1 MNGIVKQLV
10 NYRKLGVNS
19 MTYMYKSRRV
29 NELNVLI
36 NVVEHPTET
45 IYHEHDFLELVYV
58 LEGKA
63 EHTVNDVK
71 MTIARGDYFI
81 IDYGTK
87 HKYKRISQGTFK
99 IMNCMFS
106 PMVIDP
112 SLKNCRR
119 FKELINHYL
128 INFDSNLLNSN
139 PTNYVYHDKNGDIYK
154 LLTRMNKEY
163 TAKKIGYQEVM
174 RGQFIELLINI
185 IRNITIEDTDV
196 YDNNIVQYILKHV
209 QKHYAEKISLQEIA
223 TKYNYSLN
231 NASRIFKEK
240 TGVSFQDYV
249 QSVRIKE
256 SCRLLLHTSDTIPI
270 IAQSVGYGDIKFFN
284 QLFKRHLGIS
294 PSEYR
299 KSQRNHPH

>member
-1 MNGIVKQLV
+1 
-10 NYRKLGVNS
+10 

-29 NELNVLI
+29 AELNVLI
-36 NVVEHPTET
+36 NIVEHPEET

-63 EHTVNDVK
+63 IHTVNDTTMK
-71 MTIARGDYFI
+71 ITRGDYFI

-87 HKYKRISQGTFK
+87 HKYTPTGNGPLR

-128 INFDSNLLNSN
+128 INFDSSILNSN
-139 PTNYVYHDKNGDIYK
+139 PTSYIYRDANGEIIK
-154 LLTRMNKEY
+154 LLNRMSKEY
-163 TAKKIGYQEVM
+163 AAKRIGYQEVM

-185 IRNITIEDTDV
+185 IRNITITDTDV
-196 YDNNIVQYILKHV
+196 FDSNIVRYIFKHV
-209 QKHYAEKISLQEIA
+209 QKHYAEKLSLQTIA
-223 TKYNYSLN
+223 ERYNYSLA

-240 TGVSFQDYV
+240 TGLSFQDYV

-256 SCRLLLHTSDTIPI
+256 SCRLLSNTTNSIPE
-270 IAQSVGYGDIKFFN
+270 IALSVGYGDTKFFN
-284 QLFKRHLGIS
+284 QLFKRHLGLT
-294 PSEYR
+294 PREYR
-299 KSQRNHPH
+299 KSHGNKIETSSDKPE

>member
-1 MNGIVKQLV
+1 
-10 NYRKLGVNS
+10 

-29 NELNVLI
+29 DELNVLI
-36 NVVEHPTET
+36 NVVEHTTET

-63 EHTVNDVK
+63 EHTVDEMK
-71 MTIARGDYFI
+71 MNISRGDYFI
-81 IDYGTK
+81 IDYDTK
-87 HKYKRISQGTFK
+87 HKYNPTDSTTLR

-112 SLKNCRR
+112 SLKSCRR

-128 INFDSNLLNSN
+128 INFDSNILNSN
-139 PTNYVYHDKNGDIYK
+139 PTSYKYHDDSGDILK
-154 LLTRMNKEY
+154 LLNRMNREY

-185 IRNITIEDTDV
+185 IRNITIADTEA
-196 YDNNIVQYILKHV
+196 YDNDIVQYILKHV
-209 QKHYAEKISLQEIA
+209 RKHYAEKISLQAIA
-223 TKYNYSLN
+223 EKYNYSIA

-240 TGVSFQDYV
+240 TGLPFQDYV

-256 SCRLLLHTSDTIPI
+256 SCRLLANTTEPVPV
-270 IAQSVGYGDIKFFN
+270 IAQSVGYDDTKFFN
-284 QLFKRHLGIS
+284 QLFKRHLGLT
-294 PSEYR
+294 PREYR
-299 KSQRNHPH
+299 KSHAQNNPDSQRNL

>member
-1 MNGIVKQLV
+1 
-10 NYRKLGVNS
+10 

-29 NELNVLI
+29 SELNVLI
-36 NVVEHPTET
+36 NVVEHPIET

-63 EHTVNDVK
+63 EHTVNDMK
-71 MTIARGDYFI
+71 MNISRGDYFI

-87 HKYKRISQGTFK
+87 HKYNPTSSVPLR

-112 SLKNCRR
+112 SLKSCRH

-128 INFDSNLLNSN
+128 INFDSNVLNTNPTGYKYRDDTGDILKLLN
-139 PTNYVYHDKNGDIYK
+139 
-154 LLTRMNKEY
+154 RMNREY
-163 TAKKIGYQEVM
+163 SAKKIGYQEVM

-185 IRNITIEDTDV
+185 IRNITIEDTEV
-196 YDNNIVQYILKHV
+196 YDNDIVQYILKYV

-223 TKYNYSLN
+223 TKYSYSLN
-231 NASRIFKEK
+231 NASRLFKDK
-240 TGVSFQDYV
+240 TGLSFQDYV

-256 SCRLLLHTSDTIPI
+256 SCRLLLNSTSSIPI
-270 IAQSVGYGDIKFFN
+270 IAQSVGYGDTKFFN

-299 KSQRNHPH
+299 KSQRTQ

>member
-1 MNGIVKQLV
+1 
-10 NYRKLGVNS
+10 

-29 NELNVLI
+29 DELNVLI

-45 IYHEHDFLELVYV
+45 IYHEHDFLELVYI

-63 EHTVNDVK
+63 EHTVNDTK
-71 MTIARGDYFI
+71 MNIGRGDYFI

-87 HKYKRISQGTFK
+87 HKYKRIGQGTFK

-128 INFDSNLLNSN
+128 INFDTTLLNTN
-139 PTNYVYHDKNGDIYK
+139 PTSHVYHDTNGDIFK
-154 LLTRMNKEY
+154 LLNRMNREY
-163 TAKKIGYQEVM
+163 AAKKIGYQEVM

-185 IRNITIEDTDV
+185 IRNITIEDTDIF
-196 YDNNIVQYILKHV
+196 DSNIVQYILKHV
-209 QKHYAEKISLQEIA
+209 QKHYAEKISLQTIA

-240 TGVSFQDYV
+240 TGLSFQDYV

-256 SCRLLLHTSDTIPI
+256 SCRLLLNTTDTIPI
-270 IAQSVGYGDIKFFN
+270 IAQSVGYGDTKFFN
-284 QLFKRHLGIS
+284 QLFKRHLGVS

-299 KSQRNHPH
+299 KSQRNQVH

>member
-1 MNGIVKQLV
+1 
-10 NYRKLGVNS
+10 

-29 NELNVLI
+29 DELNVLI
-36 NVVEHPTET
+36 NVVEHPIET

-71 MTIARGDYFI
+71 MNISRGDYFI

-87 HKYKRISQGTFK
+87 HKYKPKGSGSLK

-128 INFDSNLLNSN
+128 INFDSNILNSN
-139 PTNYVYHDKNGDIYK
+139 PTSYKYRDDSGDILK
-154 LLTRMNKEY
+154 LLNRMNREY

-185 IRNITIEDTDV
+185 IRNITIADTEA
-196 YDNNIVQYILKHV
+196 YDNDIVQYILKHV
-209 QKHYAEKISLQEIA
+209 QKHYAERISLQRIA

-231 NASRIFKEK
+231 NASRLFKDR
-240 TGVSFQDYV
+240 TGLSFQDYV

-256 SCRLLLHTSDTIPI
+256 SCRLLINTADSIPI
-270 IAQSVGYGDIKFFN
+270 IAQSVGYGDTKFFN

-299 KSQRNHPH
+299 KSQRTQ

>member
-1 MNGIVKQLV
+1 
-10 NYRKLGVNS
+10 

-29 NELNVLI
+29 TELNVLI
-36 NVVEHPTET
+36 NIVEHPNET
-45 IYHEHDFLELVYV
+45 IYHEHDFLELAYV

-63 EHTVNDVK
+63 EHTVNDIT
-71 MTIARGDYFI
+71 MTISRGDYFI

-87 HKYKRISQGTFK
+87 HKYNPIDRSTLR

-128 INFDSNLLNSN
+128 INFDSTILNSN
-139 PTNYVYHDKNGDIYK
+139 PTSHLYQDNSGEILK
-154 LLTRMNKEY
+154 LLNRMNREY
-163 TAKKIGYQEVM
+163 VAKKIGYQEVM

-185 IRNITIEDTDV
+185 IRNITVVDTDV
-196 YDNNIVQYILKHV
+196 FDNNIVQYIIKHV
-209 QKHYAEKISLQEIA
+209 QKHYSEKLSLNKIAE
-223 TKYNYSLN
+223 KYNYSLA

-240 TGVSFQDYV
+240 TGLSFQDYV

-256 SCRLLLHTSDTIPI
+256 SCRLLSNTTYSIPE
-270 IAQSVGYGDIKFFN
+270 IAQSVGYGDTKFFN
-284 QLFKRHLGIS
+284 QLFKRHLGLT
-294 PSEYR
+294 PRDYR
-299 KSQRNHPH
+299 KSHSQNNIHT

>member
-71 MTIARGDYFI
+71 MTIGRGDYFI

-139 PTNYVYHDKNGDIYK
+139 PTNYVYHDRIGDIYK

-163 TAKKIGYQEVM
+163 TAKKIG
-174 RGQFIELLINI
+174 
-185 IRNITIEDTDV
+185 
-196 YDNNIVQYILKHV
+196 
-209 QKHYAEKISLQEIA
+209 
-223 TKYNYSLN
+223 
-231 NASRIFKEK
+231 
-240 TGVSFQDYV
+240 
-249 QSVRIKE
+249 
-256 SCRLLLHTSDTIPI
+256 
-270 IAQSVGYGDIKFFN
+270 
-284 QLFKRHLGIS
+284 
-294 PSEYR
+294 
-299 KSQRNHPH
+299 